1 MGRHCPLLEL
11 KPSRAAHPILTLL
24 GSVNVLYCSD
34 VAVGSIPAPDVQEKG
49 LPHRERDGA
58 CPLPSGV
65 PWMLFLLT
73 EGGAVGGGWRASG
86 LVVGMRI
93 PEEGSYYFF
102 HSGSSRRP
110 KVCWPQCF
118 YLASFSIFGQGAITV
133 FGGTLGSFCNC
144 QWCCLDLE
152 SCSQAVPRAK
162 QVEKE
167 LTG

>member
-1 MGRHCPLLEL
+1 
-11 KPSRAAHPILTLL
+11 
-24 GSVNVLYCSD
+24 
-34 VAVGSIPAPDVQEKG
+34 
-49 LPHRERDGA
+49 
-58 CPLPSGV
+58 
-65 PWMLFLLT
+65 MLFLLT

-86 LVVGMRI
+86 LVVGMKI

-152 SCSQAVPRAK
+152 SCSQAIPGAK

-167 LTG
+167 LTR